1 MSVKL
6 EKKKK
11 YSVLSFENYPHLHQ
25 TSVTTGK
32 QWLSCLFVP

>member
-11 YSVLSFENYPHLHQ
+11 NSVLSFENYPHLHQ
-25 TSVTTGK
+25 TSVTK